1 MKWRIWKLVYVRAQ
15 PLLQY
20 AMDWKHFSFTDQS
33 KLEKFSP
40 LPLYVQIERKKYN
53 PTFSYPFDFI
63 LNSVYMVYFNKNIT
77 IQYNRPT
84 QEAKLTISWKLPL
97 LCLSSVGHL
106 RSWVSGLHGNRKRF
120 SLSPAHQQQLPAVN
134 FSFQFLVWNCH
145 HELLRFSSFNF

>member
-1 MKWRIWKLVYVRAQ
+1 MLRHSILTPSSVLCSGLEALFIYWSIQAWKMLSSAT
-15 PLLQY
+15 LCSN
-20 AMDWKHFSFTDQS
+20 W
-33 KLEKFSP
+33 E
-40 LPLYVQIERKKYN
+40 EKYN

-84 QEAKLTISWKLPL
+84 QEVKLTISWKTASSL

-134 FSFQFLVWNCH
+134 FFQFLVWNCH
-145 HELLRFSSFNF
+145 HELLRFSTFNL